1 MLKLANGENY
11 VKESPRG
18 NGRRKNDA
26 KPSVKDNGKNI
37 RKPRRA
43 SWMNGNC
50 VKPVVMRDVSGAR
63 GSAGV
68 VSMRWFNI
76 TTDSIPARRSKP
88 VVPTATQLVGEG

>member
-1 MLKLANGENY
+1 
-11 VKESPRG
+11 
-18 NGRRKNDA
+18 
-26 KPSVKDNGKNI
+26 
-37 RKPRRA
+37 
-43 SWMNGNC
+43 MNGNC